1 MTCWPMSLR
10 CAGSSWLDRIA
21 VLYKL
26 TTEQLIGPRNLTL
39 AQPYP
44 AYQLDVDPPPAVLA
58 ALAERT
64 GVPVMRL
71 QAMTLAGW
79 VPCLTDE
86 LPPLNARRVVQVFYN
101 YVRANPVLFPFGEA
115 GLQDPEGQL
124 RNWAGPWQ
132 PPKPLN
138 RACPVCLT
146 EPGRGRDLM
155 WRFLLVLGCGVH
167 GCYLEDLYTAT
178 FHTLLNDGRPMPP
191 RLIPEPLATLERYT
205 YGALITGQVSLP
217 GRAVPA
223 VVWFWLLRSL
233 LDEVSLAI
241 TSRHTRPRTT
251 LTKIWETTDLPPRG
265 GLNVW
270 TPYEVLE
277 PDQQHAM
284 MTAAAT
290 ALDLAVRG
298 EIVAEGRLGS
308 AIQPPAPRHV
318 YSGDRPAPRRSTAW
332 DDLLVEVEQLLQL
345 ARTDS
350 DVARD
355 VLQLLTRR
363 CRTLDRYE
371 QQRSYLFGAGIPASF
386 LPGAVAIG
394 RTDVS

>member
-1 MTCWPMSLR
+1 MTTSAVEPAPGSASARWPLHPPSAELESL
-10 CAGSSWLDRIA
+10 SSWLDRIA

-101 YVRANPVLFPFGEA
+101 YMRANPVLFPFGEA

-155 WRFLLVLGCGVH
+155 WRL
-167 GCYLEDLYTAT
+167 
-178 FHTLLNDGRPMPP
+178 
-191 RLIPEPLATLERYT
+191 
-205 YGALITGQVSLP
+205 
-217 GRAVPA
+217 
-223 VVWFWLLRSL
+223 LLRSL
-233 LDEVSLAI
+233 LDEASLAI
-241 TSRHTRPRTT
+241 TSRYTRPRTT

-332 DDLLVEVEQLLQL
+332 DDLLVEAEQLLQL

-386 LPGAVAIG
+386 LPGAVAMG
-394 RTDVS
+394 RTDLS